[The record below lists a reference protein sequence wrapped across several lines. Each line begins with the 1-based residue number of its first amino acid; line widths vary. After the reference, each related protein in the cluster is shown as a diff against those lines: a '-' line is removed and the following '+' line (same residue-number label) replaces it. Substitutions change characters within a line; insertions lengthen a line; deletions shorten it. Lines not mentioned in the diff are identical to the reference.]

1 MAAPVWRVLTASS
14 VGGAH
19 LVAGAPGEDAVG
31 VWPPDRQK
39 SETETEPAV
48 AVAVADGHSD
58 LRHFRSRR
66 GAELAV
72 EVAAAVS
79 AQLAARVAGLSGP
92 DQVEAALRTAAGPDL
107 VRRWRDAVERD
118 LADSP
123 VTTVERDRAGLLPDP
138 SIDDLIYAYGSTL
151 VLAVAAGDWLLFAQ
165 IGDGDALV
173 ISDVGTVLRPLPP
186 DSRLDGTA
194 TTSLCQPNAAAA
206 MRYAVV
212 NLAGRCVGAVMLATD
227 GFGNAQVRNDWETAF
242 GADLAALA
250 AQHSQLWFEAQLPR
264 WVARC
269 ASSDGS
275 GDDVT
280 VAMMFAADTAWKPP
294 RSALSSAAP
303 VPFVPFVPSVPSAST
318 VDFGS
323 GVYFGPTVD
332 FESTVDF
339 GPTVAALPA
348 AGTDDAT
355 VPIRPASP
363 SRSPDDGG
371 SGTRTMTLIGL
382 LLAATLAA
390 LVVLIAVRAG
400 GAP

>member
-1 MAAPVWRVLTASS
+1 MAAPVWRVLTAST
-14 VGGAH
+14 VGAAH
-19 LVAGAPGEDAVG
+19 VAAGAPAEDAVG
-31 VWPPDRQK
+31 VWPPDRREPE
-39 SETETEPAV
+39 SEPVV
-48 AVAVADGHSD
+48 AVAVADGHGHV
-58 LRHFRSRR
+58 RHFRSRR

-72 EVAAAVS
+72 DVAAAVG

-123 VTTVERDRAGLLPDP
+123 VTTVERDRAGLVPDP

-227 GFGNAQVRNDWETAF
+227 GFGNAQVRDDWETAF
-242 GADLAALA
+242 AADLAALA
-250 AQHSQLWFEAQLPR
+250 AEHGRLWFEAELPR
-264 WVARC
+264 WVA
-269 ASSDGS
+269 
-275 GDDVT
+275 
-280 VAMMFAADTAWKPP
+280 
-294 RSALSSAAP
+294 
-303 VPFVPFVPSVPSAST
+303 
-318 VDFGS
+318 
-323 GVYFGPTVD
+323 
-332 FESTVDF
+332 
-339 GPTVAALPA
+339 
-348 AGTDDAT
+348 
-355 VPIRPASP
+355 
-363 SRSPDDGG
+363 
-371 SGTRTMTLIGL
+371 
-382 LLAATLAA
+382 
-390 LVVLIAVRAG
+390 AVRLVRRQR
-400 GAP
+400 